1 MGYNLL
7 MLLKKPGEDALLETI
22 RVDRSALSVTPLDEQ
37 SEDKKYWLSRTPGER
52 LRHMEVLRRINYG
65 DAATAGLQRV
75 LEIAERQWR

>member
-1 MGYNLL
+1 MSLN
-7 MLLKKPGEDALLETI
+7 KPGEDALLESI
-22 RVDRSALSVTPLDEQ
+22 RVDRTALSVTPLDDE

-75 LEIAERQWR
+75 LEVVELGGR